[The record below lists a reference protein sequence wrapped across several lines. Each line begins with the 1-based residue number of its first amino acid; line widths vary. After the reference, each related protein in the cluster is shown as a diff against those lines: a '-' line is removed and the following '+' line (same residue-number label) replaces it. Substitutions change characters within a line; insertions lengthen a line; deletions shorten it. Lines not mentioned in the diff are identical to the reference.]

1 MDKWA
6 RVRWALLLTAL
17 IATVAAIWM
26 PVSEKSVAA
35 SSAPALRRPAL
46 HPAIPAEDEAGTRTD
61 GGSLGADDPFA
72 PRGWQPPPPPAP
84 APVARVEP
92 LTVAPV
98 DLTPQAP
105 VLPFR
110 FVGSM
115 NDSAEHVVY
124 LAHGEQAL
132 VARTGEVIEGT
143 YKVLGIT
150 QNQIEFEYIP
160 TGVKQALTLPARDN

>member
-1 MDKWA
+1 MDKSA

-17 IATVAAIWM
+17 TATVAAIWM
-26 PVSEKSVAA
+26 PVGEKSATA
-35 SSAPALRRPAL
+35 PSAPALRRPAL
-46 HPAIPAEDEAGTRTD
+46 QHAIPPEAEASARSD
-61 GGSLGADDPFA
+61 GGGLGADDPFA
-72 PRGWQPPPPPAP
+72 PRGWQPPPPPALV
-84 APVARVEP
+84 PVARAEP

-115 NDSAEHVVY
+115 NDSAEQVVY

-150 QNQIEFEYIP
+150 QTQIEFEYIP